1 MAGEALGD
9 AASASSFLCSADEL
23 RFDAPARALAAEEA
37 LQPVWLYFAS
47 SASTRPPVRWRPRR
61 RCSPGGSPASTRS
74 SAGTSIRLRA
84 WTSKSIKFRSTWTR
98 KHVAFEFAGGRDA
111 EFDGGRRTSVE
122 PSNIDNGG
130 YSRPVV
136 SVNFA
141 FADFAARPSA
151 IASADCRK
159 TISDRLDLLCRMYF

>member
-61 RCSPGGSPASTRS
+61 RCSPCGS
-74 SAGTSIRLRA
+74 TSRAPLRRA
-84 WTSKSIKFRSTWTR
+84 RPC
-98 KHVAFEFAGGRDA
+98 AGGR
-111 EFDGGRRTSVE
+111 GG
-122 PSNIDNGG
+122 
-130 YSRPVV
+130 
-136 SVNFA
+136 A
-141 FADFAARPSA
+141 AARVA
-151 IASADCRK
+151 
-159 TISDRLDLLCRMYF
+159 LLRAAHVHAPPAALRAGDGRPRRQGQLRARRRQR

>member
-61 RCSPGGSPASTRS
+61 RCSPGGSTSRCPCPC
-74 SAGTSIRLRA
+74 SAG
-84 WTSKSIKFRSTWTR
+84 RSP
-98 KHVAFEFAGGRDA
+98 
-111 EFDGGRRTSVE
+111 GRRWP
-122 PSNIDNGG
+122 PSP
-130 YSRPVV
+130 SRPAPRSPSPAV
-136 SVNFA
+136 SFSNKETVPTRIGVRCYKLNCSW
-141 FADFAARPSA
+141 PES
-151 IASADCRK
+151 
-159 TISDRLDLLCRMYF
+159 

>member
-1 MAGEALGD
+1 MVGEALGD

-23 RFDAPARALAAEEA
+23 RFDAPARALATEEA
-37 LQPVWLYFAS
+37 LQPMWLYFAS

-61 RCSPGGSPASTRS
+61 RCSPGGSPAST
-74 SAGTSIRLRA
+74 T
-84 WTSKSIKFRSTWTR
+84 
-98 KHVAFEFAGGRDA
+98 
-111 EFDGGRRTSVE
+111 
-122 PSNIDNGG
+122 
-130 YSRPVV
+130 VV